1 MNIRTNKKKRRENN
15 PLFYIFIIMR
25 ENMVK
30 IGKKKEQGNTNK
42 NGKIKKGYIILYI
55 IVEK

>member
-1 MNIRTNKKKRRENN
+1 
-15 PLFYIFIIMR
+15 
-25 ENMVK
+25 MVK

-42 NGKIKKGYIILYI
+42 NGKIKKGYGYIILYI

>member
-1 MNIRTNKKKRRENN
+1 
-15 PLFYIFIIMR
+15 MR
-25 ENMVK
+25 GDMVK
-30 IGKKKEQGNTNK
+30 IGKKKGQGNTNK